1 MDVDDREGVHGPDL
15 GLSLSEHVL
24 NLYSE
29 EVGSLQRGDHIQFN
43 ATMRTMGD
51 TSHLHHMHAFELK
64 KLKGHRDVEASS
76 HANGRYKVRIEPHDG
91 HHDSTSGDVE
101 EQT

>member
-1 MDVDDREGVHGPDL
+1 
-15 GLSLSEHVL
+15 
-24 NLYSE
+24 
-29 EVGSLQRGDHIQFN
+29 
-43 ATMRTMGD
+43 MRTMGD
-51 TSHLHHMHAFELK
+51 TGHLHHLHVFELK

-101 EQT
+101 QPQTSPMNDKSDGSEVKKETVEP